1 MITCKDYKCLTK
13 FLSLFLQYKMV
24 KISATEI
31 LPHKVIF
38 LYQKKYIYG
47 SVRIAQHYILPIRI
61 DVTPPGVNLTLLLPR
76 FSGANLY
83 PQGKE
88 SEE

>member
-31 LPHKVIF
+31 LPHKVI
-38 LYQKKYIYG
+38 LPYQKKKYMDQLGLY
-47 SVRIAQHYILPIRI
+47 RITYFRSEYILLHW
-61 DVTPPGVNLTLLLPR
+61 G
-76 FSGANLY
+76 
-83 PQGKE
+83 
-88 SEE
+88 